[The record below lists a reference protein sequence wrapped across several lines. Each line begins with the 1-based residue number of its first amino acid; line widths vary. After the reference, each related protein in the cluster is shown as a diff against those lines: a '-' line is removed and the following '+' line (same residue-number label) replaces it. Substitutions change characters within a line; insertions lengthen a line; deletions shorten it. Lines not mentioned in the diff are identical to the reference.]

1 METRSI
7 KLMALW
13 NYINDAEVDICVI
26 TKCNIN
32 WKQAPAHLY
41 PTKQPH
47 YWWENS
53 QWSVTHNNHKTNE
66 VVYKPGGTA
75 LAIINQLSHWA
86 QCPGNDKVG
95 LGRWC
100 WAQLHGKH
108 NKILRIV
115 SAYCQCKSNG
125 ILTTYQQQVRF
136 GAKQNNRTCPR
147 TRFLQELSQDVISW
161 TKEGEEVIVLANM
174 NDDIWD
180 KDIIQFCKDTSLVG
194 SHLIH
199 AQMNYSPHAPARK

>member
-41 PTKQPH
+41 PTEQTR

-53 QWSVTHNNHKTNE
+53 QWSITQNNHETNKAA
-66 VVYKPGGTA
+66 YKPGSTM

-86 QCPGNDKVG
+86 QHPGDNKAR
-95 LGRWC
+95 LC
-100 WAQLHGKH
+100 WARLHGKQ
-108 NKILRIV
+108 NKILRIML
-115 SAYCQCKSNG
+115 AYRSSPT
-125 ILTTYQQQVRF
+125 LTTR
-136 GAKQNNRTCPR
+136 CSILP
-147 TRFLQELSQDVISW
+147 VIENI
-161 TKEGEEVIVLANM
+161 TTA
-174 NDDIWD
+174 
-180 KDIIQFCKDTSLVG
+180 IIIRPMQIQWHPNHVSTTG
-194 SHLIH
+194 
-199 AQMNYSPHAPARK
+199 